1 MTNFVRRL
9 LIVVVGM
16 LGALFAWPLI
26 EACAAGQGAFPS
38 YLVYSVIVGVVA
50 GSAMGAFF
58 GSTEGL
64 LGASPRK
71 ALAGALSGV
80 ATGIVGGVLG
90 GLAAQAI
97 LFLSGESLMQSSSR
111 VLDPG
116 FILARAAGWA
126 IVGLAIGVSEGV
138 RAKSAKKAALGAI
151 GGIVG
156 GFLGGV
162 LFVWLGASAPDFL
175 AGRLIALL
183 VMGALIGTL
192 YCLLERRFAVGTLK
206 ALNGPLKGKE
216 YIVNQRRLSI
226 GSDGGRDIVLRGYR
240 DVAGLH
246 AQVKVERGGKLLI
259 ERKDGA
265 LVVNEKDVQSARL
278 ELDDVIK
285 IGSAKFLYGYFG

>member
-16 LGALFAWPLI
+16 LGALLAWPLI
-26 EACAAGQGAFPS
+26 EACASGQGAFPS
-38 YLVYSVIVGVVA
+38 YLVYSVAVGVVA
-50 GSAMGAFF
+50 GAAMGAFF

-111 VLDPG
+111 TLDAP

-138 RAKSAKKAALGAI
+138 RARSPKKAALGAT

-156 GFLGGV
+156 GFLGGL
-162 LFVWLGASAPDFL
+162 LFVWIGAAAPLFL

-183 VMGALIGTL
+183 AMAGLIGLL
-192 YCLLERRFAVGTLK
+192 YCILERRFAVGSFK

-216 YIVNQRRLSI
+216 YIVNQRRLSL

-240 DVAGLH
+240 DVAPLH

-265 LVVNEKDVQSARL
+265 LVVNEKELPSARL
-278 ELDDVIK
+278 ELDDVVK